1 LDNERLVRVMDREI
15 PIEELRVEE
24 KMELKE
30 YAKAL
35 MIFREKCCYKPSNQ
49 SRDRVIAK
57 IKKMKTKP
65 YRMLGTVVACMIV
78 GFFSVN
84 FFTNNTIL
92 VKRKGD
98 LYQLANV
105 LGYSSGL
112 NERLKVNLLATVDT
126 QNRNSVAM
134 MESEMERSLGFLSSR
149 PEQNNFEVS
158 GINTTY

>member
-1 LDNERLVRVMDREI
+1 MDNERLVRVMDREI
-15 PIEELRVEE
+15 PIEKLRVEE

>member
-1 LDNERLVRVMDREI
+1 MDREI

-65 YRMLGTVVACMIV
+65 YRMLGTVVACMVV

-158 GINTTY
+158 GITTTY

>member
-1 LDNERLVRVMDREI
+1 MDREI

>member
-1 LDNERLVRVMDREI
+1 MDREI

-65 YRMLGTVVACMIV
+65 YRMLGTVVACMVV

>member
-65 YRMLGTVVACMIV
+65 YRMLGTVVACMVV

>member
-1 LDNERLVRVMDREI
+1 
-15 PIEELRVEE
+15 
-24 KMELKE
+24 MELKE

-65 YRMLGTVVACMIV
+65 YRMLGTVVACMVV

>member
-1 LDNERLVRVMDREI
+1 MDNERLVRVMDREI

-65 YRMLGTVVACMIV
+65 YRMLGTVVACMVV

-158 GINTTY
+158 GITTTY

>member
-1 LDNERLVRVMDREI
+1 MDNERLVRVMDREI

-65 YRMLGTVVACMIV
+65 YRMLGTVVACMVV

>member
-1 LDNERLVRVMDREI
+1 MDNERLVRVMDREI

>member
-1 LDNERLVRVMDREI
+1 MDNERLVRVMDREI

-65 YRMLGTVVACMIV
+65 YRMLGTVVACMVV

-92 VKRKGD
+92 VKKKGD

-105 LGYSSGL
+105 LGYGSGL
-112 NERLKVNLLATVDT
+112 NERLKVNLLATADT
-126 QNRNSVAM
+126 QNQNSVAM
-134 MESEMERSLGFLSSR
+134 MESEMERSLGFLSSM
-149 PEQNNFEVS
+149 PEQNDFEVS